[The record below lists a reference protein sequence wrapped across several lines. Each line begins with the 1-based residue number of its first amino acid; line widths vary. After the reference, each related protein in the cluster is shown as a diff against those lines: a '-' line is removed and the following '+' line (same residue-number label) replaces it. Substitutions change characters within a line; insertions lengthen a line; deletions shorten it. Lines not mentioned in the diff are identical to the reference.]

1 MSVLVLFMPDRV
13 SVTAE
18 PGESLLAVANRGG
31 VAIPTSCFRGAC
43 HACKLAIAGQEHPVL
58 ACIAKVPTDELSV
71 FHRYP
76 DSSTGQSGA
85 ANNN

>member
-1 MSVLVLFMPDRV
+1 MPDRV

-18 PGESLLAVANRGG
+18 PGESLLAVANRCG

-43 HACKLAIAGQEHPVL
+43 HACKLAIEGQSHPVL
-58 ACIAKVPTDELSV
+58 ACIAKVPTNDLSI

-76 DSSTGQSGA
+76 APSTGESGV

>member
-1 MSVLVLFMPDRV
+1 MPDRV

-18 PGESLLAVANRGG
+18 PGESLLAAANRCG
-31 VAIPTSCFRGAC
+31 VIIPTSCFRGAC
-43 HACKLAIAGQEHPVL
+43 GACKLAIAGQSHPVL
-58 ACIAKVPTDELSV
+58 ACIAKVPSDELSI

-76 DSSTGQSGA
+76 EPPIGQSGV